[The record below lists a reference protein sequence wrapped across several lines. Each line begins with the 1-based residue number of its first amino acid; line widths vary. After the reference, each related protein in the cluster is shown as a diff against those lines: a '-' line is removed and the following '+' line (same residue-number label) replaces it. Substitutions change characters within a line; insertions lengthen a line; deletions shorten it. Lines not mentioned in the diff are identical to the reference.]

1 MRWIRADLHIHSVLS
16 PCGGLEM
23 SPREVI
29 ARLKQYR
36 IEWFAITDH
45 NSMANCPAYA
55 KVAEE
60 AGMSFSWGVEIQS
73 SEEIHLL
80 AYFDDPERARAFDRE
95 LYASLLPLPNDPDF
109 FGDQVVIDEND
120 NILRVEQL
128 ALINSSQWDINTTV
142 EQVEAFGGLVVPAH
156 VDAGINSILSQ
167 LGFIPEQPEFAA
179 FGITAL
185 LNAENW
191 RREHPYF
198 AQRSLIRASDAH
210 YLDDLGK
217 GYSELYVE
225 DASIA
230 ELKLAA
236 ERQAGRM
243 IK

>member
-1 MRWIRADLHIHSVLS
+1 
-16 PCGGLEM
+16 M
-23 SPREVI
+23 SPREMI

-55 KVAEE
+55 KVAAE
-60 AGMSFSWGVEIQS
+60 AGMGYSWGVEIQS

-80 AYFDDPERARAFDRE
+80 AYFDDPEKAVAFDRE

-167 LGFIPEQPEFAA
+167 LGFIPDKPEFAA

-185 LNAENW
+185 LNADAW
-191 RREHPYF
+191 RSEHPYF

-210 YLDDLGK
+210 YLDDIGK

-225 DASIA
+225 NASIA